1 MTGFII
7 GAVVG
12 VITGGGIAI
21 IIMALLR
28 AGGEDR

>member
-7 GAVVG
+7 GVIVG
-12 VITGGGIAI
+12 VIIGGDIAI

-28 AGGEDR
+28 AGGDDR